1 MSARRPCRDGVRA
14 TQVIGKI
21 AQLALSTEAEQTPIN
36 KEIHH
41 FIQIISAIAFALGI
55 SFFAAALGMGQDAVT
70 SLVFMIGIIVA
81 NVPEGLLATVT
92 VCLTLTAKRMYTKKV
107 MVKNLEGMQR
117 RPFVRHRR
125 ASSPS
130 PDAVGGLFFDF
141 ESLEDVGAVAACRR
155 ERGRGDG
162 VSATSR
168 HRDAVDA
175 TPRPRRGPKRL
186 EIEEA
191 TTHVIG
197 RRRRR
202 RRHARTGSSPA
213 SNRRA
218 LSFPHVWFV
227 PLQASAAKLI

>member
-1 MSARRPCRDGVRA
+1 MITRESPRLGIDIDSVRA

-107 MVKNLEGMQR
+107 MVKNLEGMPR
-117 RPFVRHRR
+117 RPFVRRR
-125 ASSPS
+125 RDSCPS
-130 PDAVGGLFFDF
+130 HNEVGGLWSKF
-141 ESLEDVGAVAACRR
+141 EPLEDVGARGVA
-155 ERGRGDG
+155 ER
-162 VSATSR
+162 
-168 HRDAVDA
+168 
-175 TPRPRRGPKRL
+175 TP
-186 EIEEA
+186 
-191 TTHVIG
+191 
-197 RRRRR
+197 
-202 RRHARTGSSPA
+202 S
-213 SNRRA
+213 
-218 LSFPHVWFV
+218 
-227 PLQASAAKLI
+227 